1 MLMPKRVTNKNVIRI
16 KKKKMSGISKNCS
29 VMRNNYSPL
38 VTKKIEVIML
48 LAPILSII
56 II

>member
-16 KKKKMSGISKNCS
+16 KKKMSGISKNCS